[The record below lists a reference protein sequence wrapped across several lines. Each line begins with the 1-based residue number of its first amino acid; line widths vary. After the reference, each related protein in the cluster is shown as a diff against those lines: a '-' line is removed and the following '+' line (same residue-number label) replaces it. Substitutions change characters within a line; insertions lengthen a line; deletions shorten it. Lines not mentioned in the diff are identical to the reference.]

1 MAKGKPEQMSLE
13 DYKNSPK
20 GKGNS
25 RVRSPSKKPDKKVQG
40 ATAEMDLSEPDECKV
55 LDCVTINSNAQY
67 VEYNS
72 KYIEVK
78 YEGQTY
84 HISARKVSK

>member
-1 MAKGKPEQMSLE
+1 MKNKTDKLTAAQARALFQKETKPI
-13 DYKNSPK
+13 KA
-20 GKGNS
+20 G
-25 RVRSPSKKPDKKVQG
+25 KKVQG

-55 LDCVTINSNAQY
+55 LDCVTINAKAQY
-67 VEYNS
+67 AEYNS

>member
-1 MAKGKPEQMSLE
+1 MTAEEYRNLH
-13 DYKNSPK
+13 K

-25 RVRSPSKKPDKKVQG
+25 RVRSPSKKPDKKVQSG
-40 ATAEMDLSEPDECKV
+40 EEQMDLSEPDECKV
-55 LDCVTINSNAQY
+55 LDCVTINQKAQY

>member
-1 MAKGKPEQMSLE
+1 MKNKTDKLTALQARALFQKETKPI
-13 DYKNSPK
+13 KA
-20 GKGNS
+20 G
-25 RVRSPSKKPDKKVQG
+25 KKVQSG
-40 ATAEMDLSEPDECKV
+40 EEQMDLSEPDECKV
-55 LDCVTINSNAQY
+55 LDCVTINSKAQY